1 MCLEIGNKVAVLDA
15 DIRGVDNKEGEDKH
29 VFC

>member
-15 DIRGVDNKEGEDKH
+15 DIRGIITKIEKD
-29 VFC
+29 VFFC